1 MCLFIKDRKRATL
14 KKHVKRARDPISMA
28 TINKKPGVANK
39 NQTDFSDIDQ
49 VADILETGIQSR

>member
-1 MCLFIKDRKRATL
+1 
-14 KKHVKRARDPISMA
+14 MA

-49 VADILETGIQSR
+49 VADILETGIQSRWVIYSIYLTPEKMLF